1 LHTAASAA
9 FMLHSLSPALIITF
23 SLRQGDPLAMLL
35 FVIHIQ
41 PLLVRLQ
48 RVMAGLSIGAIRE
61 TALGYVDD
69 VAAVSSTLDDLPII
83 DAAVADFEAA
93 SGALLIRNR
102 KTVIVGMGSWA
113 GRLDWPLQWI
123 GAAPSV
129 KIYGV
134 MVAPTFAAILQAVL
148 GPCYWQV

>member
-1 LHTAASAA
+1 
-9 FMLHSLSPALIITF
+9 
-23 SLRQGDPLAMLL
+23 
-35 FVIHIQ
+35 
-41 PLLVRLQ
+41 
-48 RVMAGLSIGAIRE
+48 
-61 TALGYVDD
+61 

-93 SGALLIRNR
+93 SGALLNRNR
-102 KTVIVGMGSWA
+102 KTVIVGLGSWA

-134 MVAPTFAAILQAVL
+134 MVAPTFAAVLQQSWDRVIGKFEAVL
-148 GPCYWQV
+148 RMWTARASPPF